1 MSAFG
6 KDCVSYTHKLVQQN
20 PGSLDNVASIL
31 DASVFCESCNI
42 DRNKTEAMS

>member
-1 MSAFG
+1 MSDFG
-6 KDCVSYTHKLVQQN
+6 KDSILFTHKLVQQN
-20 PGSLDNVASIL
+20 PGLLDNAASIL